1 MKLYDT
7 HFDDYLE
14 SNKACDLHPK
24 LELLY
29 KKFPES
35 LHTFRN
41 LIFYGPKGVG
51 KYTQMLKSIK
61 RYSPSELK
69 YEKKIIISYNK
80 SIYYFKISDI
90 HFEIDMSLLG
100 CQSKMLWNEIY
111 YNIFDIVSAKT
122 DKVGII
128 VCKNFHEIHGEL
140 LDTFYSYMQTLNQQ
154 AICLKFILLT
164 EEISFIPDNI
174 LNCCQI
180 ISVPR
185 PTKSQYNKCLK
196 IKLQNDFKL
205 DEIVNIKDIK
215 RVTTNTHTIK
225 NNHTTNQCLNIK
237 TQNENSDFINN
248 MKPYKTICNKII
260 DEIINIENLKF
271 NNFRDLLY
279 DIFIYDLDITDCIW
293 YILNTLIERKKIN
306 NNEMIDV
313 LTRTFSFLQY
323 YNNNYR
329 PIYHLENYMCY
340 LITKIHEFRE
350 SD

>member
-1 MKLYDT
+1 MKFYDT

-14 SNKACDLHPK
+14 TNKTNDLHPK
-24 LELLY
+24 LEMLY
-29 KKFPES
+29 KKFPQS
-35 LHTFRN
+35 IYDFRN

-61 RYSPSELK
+61 KYSPSELK

-80 SIYYFKISDI
+80 NIHYFKISDV

-111 YNIFDIVSAKT
+111 YNILDIVSAKT

-140 LDTFYSYMQTLNQQ
+140 LDSFYSYMQTLNHRSLS
-154 AICLKFILLT
+154 LKFILLT

-185 PTKSQYNKCLK
+185 PTRSHYNKCLK
-196 IKLQNDFKL
+196 TKLNGDFKL
-205 DEIVNIKDIK
+205 DEIVNIKDMHSP
-215 RVTTNTHTIK
+215 N
-225 NNHTTNQCLNIK
+225 
-237 TQNENSDFINN
+237 INN
-248 MKPYKTICNKII
+248 SKPYKSICNKII
-260 DEIINIENLKF
+260 NEIIEVDEMKF

-279 DIFIYDLDITDCIW
+279 DIFIYDLDVRLYMVYFEFIDR
-293 YILNTLIERKKIN
+293 EKSSKK
-306 NNEMIDV
+306 
-313 LTRTFSFLQY
+313 
-323 YNNNYR
+323 
-329 PIYHLENYMCY
+329 
-340 LITKIHEFRE
+340 
-350 SD
+350 

>member
-1 MKLYDT
+1 MKIYDT
-7 HFDDYLE
+7 HFDDYIE
-14 SNKACDLHPK
+14 SNKQCDLHPK
-24 LELLY
+24 LEVLY
-29 KKFPES
+29 KKFPAS
-35 LHTFRN
+35 IHNFRN

-61 RYSPSELK
+61 RYSQSELK
-69 YEKKIIISYNK
+69 YEKKIIVSYNK

-111 YNIFDIVSAKT
+111 YNILDIVSAKV
-122 DKVGII
+122 DKIGII

-154 AICLKFILLT
+154 AISLKFILLT

-196 IKLQNDFKL
+196 IKLHNDFDL
-205 DEIVNIKDIK
+205 NEIVNIKDLRHVNIIAD
-215 RVTTNTHTIK
+215 THSATHYLNEQVNNNETIK
-225 NNHTTNQCLNIK
+225 
-237 TQNENSDFINN
+237 INDKN
-248 MKPYKTICNKII
+248 DTKPYKSICNKII
-260 DEIINIENLKF
+260 DEIINIDNLKF
-271 NNFRDLLY
+271 NHFRDLLY

-293 YILNTLIERKKIN
+293 YILNTLIERKNIN
-306 NNEMIDV
+306 NSEMIDI

-340 LITKIHEFRE
+340 LITKVHEYRE